1 MPLKTTITIPL
12 TFCYSFEI
20 GPAIRPCTKGLW
32 VWGAPI
38 KLRNNNCDEEIQV
51 LVVDSE
57 GIGSFSANETHD
69 AQVFALSIL
78 LSSFFIY
85 NSLGNI
91 DDNAI
96 NRLGYDLIFLCCQ
109 Y

>member
-1 MPLKTTITIPL
+1 MLR
-12 TFCYSFEI
+12 YSYRFEI
-20 GPAIRPCTKGLW
+20 GPTISPCTKGLW
-32 VWGAPI
+32 VWGSPI
-38 KLRNNNCDEEIQV
+38 KLRNNTCDEEFQV
-51 LVVDSE
+51 LVIDSE

-78 LSSFFIY
+78 LASYFIY

-96 NRLGYDLIFLCCQ
+96 NMLGYVFSLRFVYKITHSILHK
-109 Y
+109 